1 MSEGIKKKKKSTL
14 DRSNKQFE
22 KLLTVCLLF
31 GIIVVGVF
39 IIYYIATPEE
49 GFVLFGILNEDQKAE
64 NYRTDAVVGENI
76 SFFMSVE
83 NYLDRDFTF
92 KINVLKGDNNTV
104 LNATGGNGVLNF
116 TTSEVTL
123 KHGETWMSDNS
134 SISFWEVGENHIIIF
149 ELWEVSLPSDKIY
162 TILWLRLNITAP

>member
-1 MSEGIKKKKKSTL
+1 MSEGIKIKKKSIL

-39 IIYYIATPEE
+39 VIYYILTPEE
-49 GFVLFGILNEDQKAE
+49 GFVMFGILNEDQEAE
-64 NYRTDAVVGENI
+64 NYRTNATIGENV

-83 NYLDRDFTF
+83 NYLNRDFTF
-92 KINVLKGDNNTV
+92 KIKVLKGDNNTV

-123 KHGETWMSDNS
+123 KHGETWMSDNN
-134 SISFWEVGENHIIIF
+134 SISFWDIGENHIIIF
-149 ELWEVSLPSDKIY
+149 ELWEVLLPTDRIY
-162 TILWLRLNITAP
+162 NILWLRLNITAP